1 LWYGDGSFKQ
11 TEKYQRQLDQLQQ
24 QLELKQQRNKA
35 LKAEVLDLR
44 KGKEAIEETARHD
57 LGLILF
63 RSIRLHTFTNACS
76 RYDTPVFIYFAHA
89 YLIKFWILFDNLINC
104 NSNWNLNSSVI
115 KHLKLKCWICVK
127 AKKPSK
133 KQHVMTWV

>member
-1 LWYGDGSFKQ
+1 MWYGDGSFKQ

-57 LGLILF
+57 LGLIKKDE
-63 RSIRLHTFTNACS
+63 TF
-76 RYDTPVFIYFAHA
+76 FQ
-89 YLIKFWILFDNLINC
+89 
-104 NSNWNLNSSVI
+104 VI
-115 KHLKLKCWICVK
+115 E
-127 AKKPSK
+127 
-133 KQHVMTWV
+133 